1 MHDIF
6 IRTQLGQ
13 PHGAAGVE
21 LLGADAHLA
30 AKAELSAVGK
40 AGAGVHVD
48 RRAVHAGREPLCRRG
63 VRRDDG
69 LTVVGRMLRNVGDG
83 RIDVIHNGHAQLI
96 IQILGVKVLR
106 RGGHTV
112 DDGRG
117 ARVQMQLHR
126 GDAGSG
132 AGIDKAGLQHR
143 QKLRCHVPVDQQRLF
158 GVADAGAARLGVFHN
173 IHGHLQIGGLVHVD
187 MADAGAGLDA
197 GHGCV
202 LDAGADQP
210 GPAAGDQQ
218 IDQPVCGHQL
228 VGAGVGGVLDEAHR
242 ALRQAHPA
250 QTGAQGLHDGV
261 AAGPGIAPA
270 AQDAR
275 AARLDGQRGGVARDV
290 GAALVDDGD
299 DAHRHGGFFDQ
310 KAVRAHNFAKHCAHR
325 VGQGR
330 DLAHTLGHVGQA
342 ARRQRQTV
350 QHHVAD
356 PPAGVLDVLLI
367 GVQNFILRG
376 DERNGHRL
384 QRGVFRVGVGQ
395 RQRQLCALRGLQNF
409 LRSHGVRPPLCLAA
423 HEPGADGLA
432 LDNVVQHL
440 GVGTVGNDHVHT
452 GLGGTL
458 GGGDLR
464 QHAAGAQGRARA
476 ARQHLNFRRDL
487 LDHRDE
493 LCVRVGVRVGGV
505 QAVDVGHQHDQ
516 IGVDALGHQ
525 RGQRVVVAQRV
536 FLAGDGVILVDD
548 RDGVQL

>member
-1 MHDIF
+1 
-6 IRTQLGQ
+6 
-13 PHGAAGVE
+13 
-21 LLGADAHLA
+21 
-30 AKAELSAVGK
+30 
-40 AGAGVHVD
+40 
-48 RRAVHAGREPLCRRG
+48 
-63 VRRDDG
+63 
-69 LTVVGRMLRNVGDG
+69 
-83 RIDVIHNGHAQLI
+83 
-96 IQILGVKVLR
+96 
-106 RGGHTV
+106 
-112 DDGRG
+112 
-117 ARVQMQLHR
+117 
-126 GDAGSG
+126 
-132 AGIDKAGLQHR
+132 
-143 QKLRCHVPVDQQRLF
+143 
-158 GVADAGAARLGVFHN
+158 
-173 IHGHLQIGGLVHVD
+173 

-218 IDQPVCGHQL
+218 IDQPVRGHQL
-228 VGAGVGGVLDEAHR
+228 VGAGVGGVLNEAHR

-250 QTGAQGLHDGV
+250 QTGAQSLHDGV
-261 AAGPGIAPA
+261 AAGPGVAPA

-299 DAHRHGGFFDQ
+299 DTHRHGGFLDQ
-310 KAVRAHNFAKHCAHR
+310 KAVRTHNFAQHRAHR

-367 GVQNFILRG
+367 GGQNFILRG
-376 DERNGHRL
+376 DERDGHRL
-384 QRGVFRVGVGQ
+384 QRGVLRVGVGQ

-423 HEPGADGLA
+423 HKPGADGLA

-452 GLGGTL
+452 GLGGAL

-464 QHAAGAQGRARA
+464 QHAAGAKRRARA
-476 ARQHLNFRRDL
+476 ARQQLNFRRDL

-493 LCVRVGVRVGGV
+493 LCIRVGVRVGGV

-536 FLAGDGVILVDD
+536 FLAGDGVVLVDD
-548 RDGVQL
+548 GDGVQLQKTFQRILQVFAAQLVVEVLPREQHLRDGMVVLAEQPVVGVHQLALADRRSGLLGGDVAGFVDLQLAHAETGGRRRDNNELMPGVLDVTPHLDEVFCVADIEQPAGMRQRAGSNFDDNTHKLLLP